1 MRKKIK
7 STTYS
12 LIFSLLVGLFYGQSI
27 ELPKNIQSPNAA
39 SLGKYGD
46 VPVNLYTGKANVNI
60 PIYSLEERGIKL
72 NLSLNYDTGG
82 IRINEAPSWIGQNW
96 SLNAGGV
103 ITRSVKGLFND
114 EYLNEEGGEKDLGYN
129 KLGVCGYMYNYQRLD
144 NINWSSTNRTN
155 LENLLYWPRDLEPDI
170 FTFNFM
176 GKTGK
181 FFLGHDGKWKVQ
193 SEDNLKIIIN
203 KEDFVYPLNSSGD
216 PSLNNGYPIPKTI
229 GKITIIDENGLQYE
243 FGSDTESIE
252 YSIDFFDQKNH
263 HLIANSWYLTKIKD
277 PNNNLLYSFEYRRGE
292 VIPHFYLENSYR
304 KFNLNSNFTL
314 FGGCAKDCSEEP
326 GQGTLSTPGML
337 IFPTYLNK
345 ILTQSGTS
353 IEFEKSPS
361 YNLNFTYKDNP
372 SLDYYFNQLLLNYS
386 FNINGITPF
395 IKYNLFYVTHYFDT
409 NNSWR
414 LSPEFII
421 WLTLDNYKER
431 IFNRFRWYKLDNI
444 IVKSG
449 NNEIENITLV
459 HNSNNKDE
467 RLNLLK
473 VFGEK
478 EKKLYTLEYNNFG
491 NLPSLLSRGLDHW
504 GYYKG
509 TDMKMYYS
517 PGMGKD
523 FQSHYASRE
532 PVEEFLQVG
541 LLKKIIYPTNG
552 YSEFI
557 FEPNY
562 YKKYVGFDGNNNF
575 TLFNTNTNEMAG
587 GVRIKSIIAN
597 DNNGNTIE
605 KKYQYT
611 VDKNSNESS
620 GVLGIKNTYYWPE
633 WKTNTYDKPGSYTET
648 IFSINNIIPLGNF
661 SGSHIAYSKVFEITE
676 NKGYIENVFSDFSDH
691 PDENYLSTLCPDRS
705 IFDSHINNDFL
716 RGKLKKQIIYNN
728 NSKIF
733 EKEIAYAKY
742 NNNFLARAVGFKRY
756 SICPEVSQNCIDMN
770 NYQYGNSY
778 TIPFY
783 DYKVSNI
790 KEKNYFNGN
799 FVETNTSFEYI
810 YESSNNDYI
819 LTDKIVT
826 NKEIVN
832 DLNAYEKLYTYANGQ
847 NNQYLISKNMIG
859 IPLETEVKKNEITI
873 SKTNTNYPSSEAEA
887 NIKTSGLPLPYEVLK
902 KDLQSTTMHK
912 DVTYDKYDSKGNLL
926 QYSIKGVNP
935 VTIIWGYNDTY
946 PIAIIKGIKYD
957 DVKTNSLIKSI
968 ITLSNKDINQA
979 PNSDELALLTEFA
992 NLRKDSLFSSLQ
1004 ITSYTYDPLIGV
1016 RSITPPSGITEFYHY
1031 DFSNRLKSIVDVND
1045 NIIKEYQYNYNMP
1058 FLNTMKTG
1066 KFMRNN
1072 CSNGYQGGDYTYTVL
1087 PGIYSSS
1094 ISQEDADQQA
1104 QSDIDINGQ
1113 KKANENA
1120 LCSQLF
1126 YNISLSEKFIRNNCP
1141 SSYGG
1146 DSYIYTIPEKKYS
1159 SLISQVDAN
1168 QKAQNEINING
1179 QNNAN
1184 LYGSCIPMSSFT
1196 FASSFGAPYTMAN
1209 TIYSTSDNVVKVY
1222 LAFQAYGLNKSSWP
1236 YGVNMGNVGSCCT
1249 PSKYTE
1255 FVYEENNRTWKIKID
1270 TTGNCSLI
1278 LLSGAVDTTSYG
1290 IPLIFKFQYQK

>member
-421 WLTLDNYKER
+421 WLTLDN
-431 IFNRFRWYKLDNI
+431 
-444 IVKSG
+444 
-449 NNEIENITLV
+449 
-459 HNSNNKDE
+459 
-467 RLNLLK
+467 
-473 VFGEK
+473 
-478 EKKLYTLEYNNFG
+478 
-491 NLPSLLSRGLDHW
+491 
-504 GYYKG
+504 
-509 TDMKMYYS
+509 
-517 PGMGKD
+517 
-523 FQSHYASRE
+523 
-532 PVEEFLQVG
+532 
-541 LLKKIIYPTNG
+541 
-552 YSEFI
+552 
-557 FEPNY
+557 
-562 YKKYVGFDGNNNF
+562 
-575 TLFNTNTNEMAG
+575 
-587 GVRIKSIIAN
+587 
-597 DNNGNTIE
+597 
-605 KKYQYT
+605 
-611 VDKNSNESS
+611 
-620 GVLGIKNTYYWPE
+620 
-633 WKTNTYDKPGSYTET
+633 
-648 IFSINNIIPLGNF
+648 
-661 SGSHIAYSKVFEITE
+661 
-676 NKGYIENVFSDFSDH
+676 
-691 PDENYLSTLCPDRS
+691 
-705 IFDSHINNDFL
+705 
-716 RGKLKKQIIYNN
+716 
-728 NSKIF
+728 
-733 EKEIAYAKY
+733 
-742 NNNFLARAVGFKRY
+742 
-756 SICPEVSQNCIDMN
+756 
-770 NYQYGNSY
+770 
-778 TIPFY
+778 
-783 DYKVSNI
+783 
-790 KEKNYFNGN
+790 
-799 FVETNTSFEYI
+799 
-810 YESSNNDYI
+810 
-819 LTDKIVT
+819 
-826 NKEIVN
+826 
-832 DLNAYEKLYTYANGQ
+832 
-847 NNQYLISKNMIG
+847 
-859 IPLETEVKKNEITI
+859 
-873 SKTNTNYPSSEAEA
+873 
-887 NIKTSGLPLPYEVLK
+887 
-902 KDLQSTTMHK
+902 
-912 DVTYDKYDSKGNLL
+912 
-926 QYSIKGVNP
+926 
-935 VTIIWGYNDTY
+935 
-946 PIAIIKGIKYD
+946 
-957 DVKTNSLIKSI
+957 
-968 ITLSNKDINQA
+968 
-979 PNSDELALLTEFA
+979 
-992 NLRKDSLFSSLQ
+992 
-1004 ITSYTYDPLIGV
+1004 
-1016 RSITPPSGITEFYHY
+1016 
-1031 DFSNRLKSIVDVND
+1031 
-1045 NIIKEYQYNYNMP
+1045 
-1058 FLNTMKTG
+1058 
-1066 KFMRNN
+1066 
-1072 CSNGYQGGDYTYTVL
+1072 
-1087 PGIYSSS
+1087 
-1094 ISQEDADQQA
+1094 
-1104 QSDIDINGQ
+1104 
-1113 KKANENA
+1113 
-1120 LCSQLF
+1120 
-1126 YNISLSEKFIRNNCP
+1126 
-1141 SSYGG
+1141 
-1146 DSYIYTIPEKKYS
+1146 
-1159 SLISQVDAN
+1159 
-1168 QKAQNEINING
+1168 
-1179 QNNAN
+1179 
-1184 LYGSCIPMSSFT
+1184 
-1196 FASSFGAPYTMAN
+1196 
-1209 TIYSTSDNVVKVY
+1209 
-1222 LAFQAYGLNKSSWP
+1222 
-1236 YGVNMGNVGSCCT
+1236 
-1249 PSKYTE
+1249 
-1255 FVYEENNRTWKIKID
+1255 
-1270 TTGNCSLI
+1270 
-1278 LLSGAVDTTSYG
+1278 
-1290 IPLIFKFQYQK
+1290 